1 MPARGLKHLVGG
13 QTFALKAEIIAGPG
27 EKGVPTD
34 AEMGAVEA
42 VGGPDRERALRGG
55 KFGRLFV
62 SHRAFE
68 YIMKAGQ

>member
-27 EKGVPTD
+27 EDGVPTD
-34 AEMGAVEA
+34 AEMDAVEA

-55 KFGRLFV
+55 RFRRIFIDHG
-62 SHRAFE
+62 AFE
-68 YIMKAGQ
+68 YITKARQ